1 MKGTRWML
9 LAVLLAWALCANA
22 LAAGNGETTYRALLI
37 GVDGY
42 QTNALS
48 GCVNDTGRMS
58 QALQAANEAGAF
70 YQAPVIRSNL
80 QTDEILQLSSEL
92 ETWNVDEDDV
102 TFFYYARPRLPERQ
116 GHPGHRGQGQQD
128 AVHRRPHRSAGQRAR
143 GKDGGAGLPLRRFPA
158 GYRWGGA
165 GREPGR
171 AAGPF
176 RV

>member
-1 MKGTRWML
+1 MCIRDR
-9 LAVLLAWALCANA
+9 AWALCANA
-22 LAAGNGETTYRALLI
+22 LAAGNGETTYRARLI

-102 TFFYYARPRLPERQ
+102 TFFYYA
-116 GHPGHRGQGQQD
+116 GHGYLSDKGTP
-128 AVHRRPHRSAGQRAR
+128 AIV
-143 GKDGGAGLPLRRFPA
+143 GKDNKMLSIADLIGLLDSCLLYTSRC
-158 GYRWGGA
+158 
-165 GREPGR
+165 
-171 AAGPF
+171 
-176 RV
+176 V